1 MRHHEPMPEPEKPDE
16 NAPKKFG
23 VTFIVRAELGLKA
36 RAVRASN
43 RRKIKLT
50 PWLIEA
56 IKEKCDR
63 ELGLE
68 E

>member
-1 MRHHEPMPEPEKPDE
+1 MNQDETMPDPTPESE
-16 NAPKKFG
+16 AEPKKFG

-36 RAVRASN
+36 RAVRAAN

-56 IKEKCDR
+56 IKDKCDR
-63 ELGLE
+63 ELGPE